1 MNEIELP
8 EAPSVMKKGKR
19 SKGSNIMSA
28 AASDD
33 DNTSNDQNKR
43 ISSKMPYQGK
53 LENNRNIRNMA
64 KS

>member
-43 ISSKMPYQGK
+43 ISSKMPY
-53 LENNRNIRNMA
+53 
-64 KS
+64 